1 MSNLYRFGVSLEK
14 DLIDEFDIHIKTGNY
29 KNRSEAIR
37 DLIRADLI
45 RKQWLCNNDVAGAI
59 TISYDHH
66 KRELVNKLIDIQHDF
81 QKVVISTQHIHIDHH
96 NCLEILAVRGMAKE
110 IEKLTSLMKAQV
122 GVKHVALSM
131 SATGISLK

>member
-1 MSNLYRFGVSLEK
+1 MSGLYRFGISLEK
-14 DLIDEFDIHIKTGNY
+14 ELIDNFDNHIKVKNY

-37 DLIRADLI
+37 DLLRAELI
-45 RKQWLCNNDVAGAI
+45 KKQWTSNNEVAGAI
-59 TISYDHH
+59 TLIYDHH
-66 KRELVNKLIDIQHDF
+66 KRELVNKLIDIQHDS

-96 NCLEILAVRGMAKE
+96 SCLEILAVRGKAKE
-110 IEKLTSLMKAQV
+110 IERLTNQMNALV